1 MTRVNARHAYLAVGC
16 LRSMDKG
23 GSKPASAGK
32 SDDIVGYLV
41 DWFLASRTRSEP
53 FGVGYDVDIA
63 HAGDRGE

>member
-1 MTRVNARHAYLAVGC
+1 MTRVNARHAYLAIAC

-32 SDDIVGYLV
+32 PDDIVDRSV

-53 FGVGYDVDIA
+53 FGVAYNVDVA
-63 HAGDRGE
+63 HAGNRG